1 MKSLGNGWN
10 KQRDIKNV
18 TKENA
23 AYDRMQSKIPQRVTV
38 QKPKRQA
45 PNWVK

>member
-10 KQRDIKNV
+10 KHPDIKEVPKN
-18 TKENA
+18 NA
-23 AYDRMQSKIPQRVTV
+23 AYDRFQGKITQRTTV
-38 QKPKRQA
+38 QKPARQK